1 MHCVMWAIGMIP
13 TVQKNV
19 KETVIS
25 GYCPIPEKISNNN
38 NVKLELSQ
46 AGTCIIILM
55 DIMQS

>member
-25 GYCPIPEKISNNN
+25 GYCPIPEKISNNY
-38 NVKLELSQ
+38 NVKLELSYRQ
-46 AGTCIIILM
+46 VHV
-55 DIMQS
+55 SSF